1 MAKRAQKI
9 DRQQARKSRRK
20 GGKRRKGSAV
30 AAHCI
35 HCRQRP
41 ASPGH
46 PFCAQCYSLPVCAG
60 LDCRARVNLAGDLC
74 PDCHYRVFG
83 APK

>member
-41 ASPGH
+41 AVAGTSFLRAMLLAPRLRRTG
-46 PFCAQCYSLPVCAG
+46 LP
-60 LDCRARVNLAGDLC
+60 LAG
-74 PDCHYRVFG
+74 
-83 APK
+83 

>member
-20 GGKRRKGSAV
+20 GGKRRKGSTV

-35 HCRQRP
+35 HCRQRA

-46 PFCAQCYSLPVCAG
+46 PFCVQCYSLPVCAG
-60 LDCRARVNLAGDLC
+60 LDCRARVNLAGALC

-83 APK
+83 ART